1 VKTYLARLYSEKAKI
16 TLEETVE
23 AVDLADALIKAIKLV
38 SVGNHINPERDFCV
52 KAVTVIVHACC

>member
-38 SVGNHINPERDFCV
+38 SVGNHVIPERDFCV
-52 KAVTVIVHACC
+52 KAVTVIVTKE